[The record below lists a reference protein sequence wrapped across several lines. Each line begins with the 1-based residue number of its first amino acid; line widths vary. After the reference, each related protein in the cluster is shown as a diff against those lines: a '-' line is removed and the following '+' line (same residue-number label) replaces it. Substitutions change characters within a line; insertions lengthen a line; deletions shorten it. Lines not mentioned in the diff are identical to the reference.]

1 MLLCKKKRHK
11 AKACKVSRLYKVY
24 CVVLYYNVHSL
35 LQCSCPHT
43 SSLSLSKLPGDCKC
57 WRLFWW
63 LQPGAFLRSHIE
75 KTNKKLY
82 RKSSQFP
89 LPPNWPA
96 SRMEVSVDLK
106 SLAMKLAVQCSLPGP
121 GLAGAYRV
129 IIWYMIGVQGDHI
142 IQAVCR
148 MCVQGDVNRTGWLPG
163 RHLVAGQ
170 EAAGAELLGAYCG
183 HGAAELQ
190 PHTPHLPLPS
200 ALCPLARCGDGPGP
214 TLELWLW
221 LRTPDN
227 WRRMAGCCRSWHR
240 GNTTVMRENTPW

>member
-11 AKACKVSRLYKVY
+11 TCKVSRLYKVY

-35 LQCSCPHT
+35 IQCSCPHT
-43 SSLSLSKLPGDCKC
+43 SYLSLSKLPIDSKFGQKDKK
-57 WRLFWW
+57 
-63 LQPGAFLRSHIE
+63 
-75 KTNKKLY
+75 KTTRNRTKN
-82 RKSSQFP
+82 SQKIP

-183 HGAAELQ
+183 H
-190 PHTPHLPLPS
+190 
-200 ALCPLARCGDGPGP
+200 
-214 TLELWLW
+214 
-221 LRTPDN
+221 
-227 WRRMAGCCRSWHR
+227 AG
-240 GNTTVMRENTPW
+240 

>member
-1 MLLCKKKRHK
+1 MLLSTQAPCPCPNCPEIVNVGGGSGDYNQGRFCVHTLKKQTKNCTEK
-11 AKACKVSRLYKVY
+11 VAK
-24 CVVLYYNVHSL
+24 
-35 LQCSCPHT
+35 
-43 SSLSLSKLPGDCKC
+43 
-57 WRLFWW
+57 
-63 LQPGAFLRSHIE
+63 
-75 KTNKKLY
+75 
-82 RKSSQFP
+82 FP

-129 IIWYMIGVQGDHI
+129 IIWYIMCVQGDHI

-183 HGAAELQ
+183 HAAAELQ
-190 PHTPHLPLPS
+190 PGLHTPHSTPLPAVILIFS
-200 ALCPLARCGDGPGP
+200 V
-214 TLELWLW
+214 TL
-221 LRTPDN
+221 TPAPDT
-227 WRRMAGCCRSWHR
+227 WQLTEAAAVLG
-240 GNTTVMRENTPW
+240 

>member
-1 MLLCKKKRHK
+1 MLEAVLVTTTRGVFAFTHKKTTRNRTKK
-11 AKACKVSRLYKVY
+11 VAK
-24 CVVLYYNVHSL
+24 
-35 LQCSCPHT
+35 
-43 SSLSLSKLPGDCKC
+43 
-57 WRLFWW
+57 
-63 LQPGAFLRSHIE
+63 
-75 KTNKKLY
+75 
-82 RKSSQFP
+82 FP

-129 IIWYMIGVQGDHI
+129 IIWYIMCVQGDHI

-183 HGAAELQ
+183 HAAAELQ
-190 PHTPHLPLPS
+190 PGLHTPHLSPLLHWS
-200 ALCPLARCGDGPGP
+200 ILL
-214 TLELWLW
+214 LWLR

-227 WRRMAGCCRSWHR
+227 WRRLLQS
-240 GNTTVMRENTPW
+240 

>member
-1 MLLCKKKRHK
+1 MWLNALMATKCSCARRKDIKHVKFPDCTK
-11 AKACKVSRLYKVY
+11 CIVSY
-24 CVVLYYNVHSL
+24 CITMYIHYYNAPV
-35 LQCSCPHT
+35 HT
-43 SSLSLSKLPGDCKC
+43 SYLSLSKLPRDCKC
-57 WRLFWW
+57 WRRFWW

-190 PHTPHLPLPS
+190 PGLHTS
-200 ALCPLARCGDGPGP
+200 LCPLPAVVKV
-214 TLELWLW
+214 LVQL
-221 LRTPDN
+221 
-227 WRRMAGCCRSWHR
+227 
-240 GNTTVMRENTPW
+240 

>member
-11 AKACKVSRLYKVY
+11 TCEVSRLYKVY

-43 SSLSLSKLPGDCKC
+43 SSLSLSKLPGDFKCC

-63 LQPGAFLRSHIE
+63 LQPGAFLRSHIHK
-75 KTNKKLY
+75 KTTRNRTKNVAK
-82 RKSSQFP
+82 FP

-129 IIWYMIGVQGDHI
+129 IIWYIMCVQGDYIIHNIIMCVQGDHI
-142 IQAVCR
+142 IIIQSVSK
-148 MCVQGDVNRTGWLPG
+148 MCVQCTGWSY
-163 RHLVAGQ
+163 RDIQ
-170 EAAGAELLGAYCG
+170 
-183 HGAAELQ
+183 
-190 PHTPHLPLPS
+190 
-200 ALCPLARCGDGPGP
+200 
-214 TLELWLW
+214 
-221 LRTPDN
+221 
-227 WRRMAGCCRSWHR
+227 
-240 GNTTVMRENTPW
+240 